1 MAPIIVIVTPILL
14 PVLNTI
20 GLSPIQFGVM
30 LILNCGIG
38 LLTPP
43 VGGVLFVGSGISG
56 ISIEK
61 LTKHALPFIV
71 VMLVVLIMISFIPE
85 LSLGIPRMLGLVR

>member
-61 LTKHALPFIV
+61 LTKHTLPFIV

>member
-30 LILNCGIG
+30 PILNGGIG

-61 LTKHALPFIV
+61 LTKHTLPFIV

>member
-61 LTKHALPFIV
+61 LTKHTLPVIV
-71 VMLVVLIMISFIPE
+71 VMLVILIMISFIPE

>member
-30 LILNCGIG
+30 PILNCGIG

-43 VGGVLFVGSGISG
+43 VGGVLFVGSGIF
-56 ISIEK
+56 IEK
-61 LTKHALPFIV
+61 LTKHTLPFIL

>member
-43 VGGVLFVGSGISG
+43 VGGVLFVGSGIS
-56 ISIEK
+56 IEK

-71 VMLVVLIMISFIPE
+71 VMLVVLIMISFIP
-85 LSLGIPRMLGLVR
+85 

>member
-20 GLSPIQFGVM
+20 GLSPIPFGVM

-61 LTKHALPFIV
+61 LTKHTLPFIL
-71 VMLVVLIMISFIPE
+71 VMLVVLIMISFILE

>member
-30 LILNCGIG
+30 PILNCGIG

-43 VGGVLFVGSGISG
+43 VGGVLFVGSGIF
-56 ISIEK
+56 IEK
-61 LTKHALPFIV
+61 LTKHTLPFIL

-85 LSLGIPRMLGLVR
+85 LSLGIPIMLGLVR